1 MSQPHI
7 TREYMDSLSLENA
20 FILHRMICAQYSET
34 NGEGISA
41 SENVS
46 MQIEF
51 ATRNSQHER
60 SEAVY

>member
-7 TREYMDSLSLENA
+7 TREYMDTLSLENA
-20 FILHRMICAQYSET
+20 FILQRMICAQYSET
-34 NGEGISA
+34 NGEGISVA
-41 SENVS
+41 ENVS